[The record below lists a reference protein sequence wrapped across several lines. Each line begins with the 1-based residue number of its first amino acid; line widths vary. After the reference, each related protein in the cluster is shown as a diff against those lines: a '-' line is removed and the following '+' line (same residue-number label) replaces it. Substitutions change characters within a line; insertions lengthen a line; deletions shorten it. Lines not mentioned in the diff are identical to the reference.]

1 MRLNE
6 ELARNPLKNNSPS
19 TLSQPNTVPTS
30 IRLTNLMTSNPV
42 GCFGSSF
49 VWVFFKKKNCQ
60 AVVAH
65 TLNPSTP
72 LVSLRPAWSPRASSR
87 TGTKSYRATL
97 SRKSKKKMCAV
108 LENALSLWTRPLHT
122 ALTLREDAESPVGPS
137 AWYVCLRAFATAVL
151 GLRGSYSS
159 LATQS
164 QIPFS
169 LAFPRCLFTS
179 EDSAL
184 ILRIILA

>member
-1 MRLNE
+1 
-6 ELARNPLKNNSPS
+6 
-19 TLSQPNTVPTS
+19 
-30 IRLTNLMTSNPV
+30 MTSNPV

-49 VWVFFKKKNCQ
+49 VWVFFFKKIARRWWLTPWIPALHLWVWGQPGLQELVPGQ
-60 AVVAH
+60 A
-65 TLNPSTP
+65 P
-72 LVSLRPAWSPRASSR
+72 
-87 TGTKSYRATL
+87 KATEQPCL
-97 SRKSKKKMCAV
+97 ENQKKKMCAV

-137 AWYVCLRAFATAVL
+137 AWYVCLLRAFAAAL
-151 GLRGSYSS
+151 LKLRGSYTS

>member
-1 MRLNE
+1 
-6 ELARNPLKNNSPS
+6 
-19 TLSQPNTVPTS
+19 
-30 IRLTNLMTSNPV
+30 MTSNPV

-49 VWVFFKKKNCQ
+49 VWDFFKKNCQ

-97 SRKSKKKMCAV
+97 SRKSKRKKKVCAV
-108 LENALSLWTRPLHT
+108 LVNALSLWARPLHT